1 MTFGQKIQEQRKLK
15 GLKQD
20 ELAEKLGVSAQAV
33 SKWENDVSMPDIALL
48 PEIANIFGITID
60 SLFGNEKEPEVQMV
74 PKEKRKNINEMYL
87 RVNIIDGGDKIRVN
101 VPLALIMICLESGIP
116 VESMVSF
123 GDTKVDMSKI
133 DLHKIIALVERGIV
147 GKIVEIEGEDGET
160 ITVEVC

>member
-33 SKWENDVSMPDIALL
+33 SKWENDVSMPDILLL

-60 SLFGNEKEPEVQMV
+60 SLFEREEKPEVQMV
-74 PKEKRKNINEMYL
+74 PIEKRKSINEMYL
-87 RVNIIDGGDKIRVN
+87 RVNVIDGSDKVKIN
-101 VPLALIMICLESGIP
+101 VPLALIVVCLEAGIP

-133 DLHKIIALVERGIV
+133 DLRRIVDLVEQGII
-147 GKIVEIEGEDGET
+147 GKIVEIESEDGEYVV
-160 ITVEVC
+160 VEVC